1 MARIVVRI
9 LHQEVAEDSAAVW
22 SWRIIETVWM
32 ECQPMGSAALKSL
45 MDKAMALGENE
56 RAELAHELLISLD
69 GPVDVTAPEALA
81 AEIHRRVEEID
92 AGSVQLVDAED
103 VVRRIQKRISDLQ

>member
-1 MARIVVRI
+1 
-9 LHQEVAEDSAAVW
+9 
-22 SWRIIETVWM
+22 
-32 ECQPMGSAALKSL
+32 MGSAALKSL

-69 GPVDVTAPEALA
+69 GPVDITAPEAWA